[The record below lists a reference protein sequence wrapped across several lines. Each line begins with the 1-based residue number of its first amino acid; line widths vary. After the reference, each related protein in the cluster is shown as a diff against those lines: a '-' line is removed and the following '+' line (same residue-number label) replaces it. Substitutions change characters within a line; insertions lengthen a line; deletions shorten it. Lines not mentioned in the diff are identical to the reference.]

1 MYHYLIPILE
11 KKPEHLILH
20 VGTNDAVDSSHQQI
34 VNDLLTLKQFIK
46 EKLQNCNVI
55 LSMPTKR
62 CNSQKAYATVN
73 LVNQQLSQLNIDI
86 IENNNISDKHL
97 DRDGLHLTN
106 HGRVRLAMIFIWYVK
121 KPWRFYCSR
130 GCTLYNLSQNPSND
144 SYTKGSVR
152 TSGNKIGLDIDGLTQ
167 IRVNNSFNP
176 IVGYLNINSLRN
188 KTDDICKVF
197 WKVQTDIL
205 CIDETKLDDSFPD
218 SHSKINGYK
227 FPFLRRDR
235 ERRKNCF
242 YKTSPDRK

>member
-1 MYHYLIPILE
+1 MYHYLILILE

-62 CNSQKAYATVN
+62 CNN
-73 LVNQQLSQLNIDI
+73 LSLM
-86 IENNNISDKHL
+86 H
-97 DRDGLHLTN
+97 
-106 HGRVRLAMIFIWYVK
+106 F
-121 KPWRFYCSR
+121 R

-197 WKVQTDIL
+197 
-205 CIDETKLDDSFPD
+205 
-218 SHSKINGYK
+218 
-227 FPFLRRDR
+227 
-235 ERRKNCF
+235 
-242 YKTSPDRK
+242 

>member
-1 MYHYLIPILE
+1 MYHHLIPILE

-73 LVNQQLSQLNIDI
+73 LINQQLSQLNIDI

-106 HGRVRLAMIFIWYVK
+106 HGRLRLAMIFI
-121 KPWRFYCSR
+121 
-130 GCTLYNLSQNPSND
+130 
-144 SYTKGSVR
+144 
-152 TSGNKIGLDIDGLTQ
+152 
-167 IRVNNSFNP
+167 
-176 IVGYLNINSLRN
+176 
-188 KTDDICKVF
+188 
-197 WKVQTDIL
+197 
-205 CIDETKLDDSFPD
+205 
-218 SHSKINGYK
+218 
-227 FPFLRRDR
+227 
-235 ERRKNCF
+235 
-242 YKTSPDRK
+242 